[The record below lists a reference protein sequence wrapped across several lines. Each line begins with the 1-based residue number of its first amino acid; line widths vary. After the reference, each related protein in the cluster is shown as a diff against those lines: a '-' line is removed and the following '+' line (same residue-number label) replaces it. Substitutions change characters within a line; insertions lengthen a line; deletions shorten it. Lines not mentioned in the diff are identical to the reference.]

1 MKTTLALLLALL
13 CISAPQQAQAAGR
26 RIDNV
31 QPKVSLIGSPDIVAQ
46 IKGGTPK
53 RPRIPAPGEP
63 APIWL
68 EFEADFD
75 SAEEFPELVFKYSIL
90 LKTSQTLKLL
100 EGEVTLVD
108 VARGKDRHS
117 VVYIAP
123 KTLNRLAEGKP
134 FNPTSIQAFWV
145 EVSAQGEAVGAQFKS
160 THGVTYDQVAKEKDR
175 LETVK
180 DVFLAKSQT
189 PFAPLFWDYYETVKP
204 IAR

>member
-1 MKTTLALLLALL
+1 MKTTLPLLAALL
-13 CISAPQQAQAAGR
+13 CLSPLQSARAAGR
-26 RIDNV
+26 RVDNV
-31 QPKVSLIGSPDIVAQ
+31 QPKVTLIGSPEIVAQ

-53 RPRIPAPGEP
+53 RPRVPAPGEP

-68 EFEADFD
+68 EFESDFD
-75 SAEEFPELVFKYSIL
+75 SAEDFPELVFKYSLL
-90 LKTSQTLKLL
+90 LKTSQSLKLL

-123 KTLNRLAEGKP
+123 KTLNRLSEGKP
-134 FNPTSIQAFWV
+134 FNPNNIQAFWV
-145 EVSAQGEAVGAQFKS
+145 EVGAQGEAVGAQFKS
-160 THGVTYDQVAKEKDR
+160 THGITYDQVAKEKDK
-175 LETVK
+175 LETLK